1 MIKDIEF
8 PKIKDV
14 KIAIVNED
22 LSWKVVIINN
32 SANTLENVLVTSKG
46 YGKDENNETI
56 TTSTLRHSLGDIK
69 SNENKEIET
78 IISEIFHLTNEY
90 WLSYYCENK
99 IYDKKFIFLPETIK
113 EENLIFIKELNSKGI
128 LHD

>member
-56 TTSTLRHSLGDIK
+56 TTSTLRHSLGEIK